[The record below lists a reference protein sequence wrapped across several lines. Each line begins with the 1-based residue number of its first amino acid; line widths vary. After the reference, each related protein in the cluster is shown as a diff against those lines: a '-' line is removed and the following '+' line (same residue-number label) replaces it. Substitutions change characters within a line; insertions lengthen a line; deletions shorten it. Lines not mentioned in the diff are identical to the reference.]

1 MAKNF
6 DYLAQFDCIKSLHA
20 LCNEAEIR
28 QKADPGMSVVYSRNA
43 LEWIIEAIYRI
54 EKLTDEYSLS
64 NMNLYERMTY
74 YKFEEYI
81 NDSNIIKHLHYIRK
95 IGNQGAH
102 NPTKIRKKESFFSL
116 LNLYE
121 VVGAV
126 LIRFGLIT
134 SFHPFDN
141 ALIPEQPELRVT
153 STTTHPD
160 ESLESTITETS
171 QQPIHIN
178 LPPIDKISE
187 ADTRRLFIDIMLRE
201 ARWDILDENGK
212 IEASKACTEIKLEGM
227 PNAEGYGFADYILYG
242 RNGKPLA
249 VIEAKKASKNLEV
262 GRQQAELYAK
272 CCQARYGVLP
282 VIYYTNGLET
292 KVIDGLGYPPRSI
305 YSFHSLE
312 DLERLIQKRARTN
325 IQDMNGNTEIAGRD
339 YQLTA
344 VKNVCEHFNKK
355 HRRALLVMATGTG
368 KTRTAISLV
377 ELLIRNNWIK
387 NVLFL
392 ADRTSLVNQAFKN
405 FDNLL
410 PGETKEILNEE
421 RNPTLNKRI
430 TFSTYHT
437 LINYVDGEEKKLSIG
452 RFDLIIIDEAH
463 RSIFG
468 KFRSIIDYFDSLVI
482 GLTATPRED
491 IDRNSYELMELNDE
505 PNFAYELEE
514 AVNDHYL
521 VNYTPI
527 ERTTSILSSGIK
539 YQDLSPEEKQQ
550 MEMIWEY
557 EKVKNALDPDEEYHR
572 DIDKSEI
579 DKYIFNLDTIDN
591 VIQDLMENGQ
601 HVMGGDVLGKSIIFA
616 TNHQHAELIVY
627 RFNALYPEMG
637 PDFCK
642 LIDYSVNYA
651 QSLINDFSDAS
662 KMPQIAVSVDML
674 DTGIDVPEVLNLVFF
689 KIVKS
694 KIKFIQM
701 IGRGTR
707 LCKNVFG
714 DGEDKQTFYVFDW
727 CGNIRYFGGL
737 EGGEINPRIESLNEK
752 LFNLRLDIAVALQA
766 PAYQSDDYSKQFHD
780 ELKTILRKQVQE
792 LNDSRI
798 AVRKHLGIVH
808 DYRQEGNWDFV
819 SPVDAQRIKS
829 EISPL
834 LISSKDDEYSK
845 RFDLLVLNRQLALV
859 SDVDN
864 GDLYQTKIINIANM
878 LEQKT
883 TIPQIKENIDII
895 REVQTS
901 QFWENVS
908 LGSLERVRIKLR
920 ELIHYLQ
927 KKGDNRTFTINIKDD
942 VTYVDE
948 AIVPVLPKVTYKQ
961 KVLEYLS
968 KNEDNEVIQKII
980 NLEQLTNE
988 DLIALENIFWNELGS
1003 KEDFNNLTNNKP
1015 FQGNI
1020 AMFVRTVTGI
1030 DRNKA
1035 KKIYLDFIK
1044 SNDLTSQQEQCLKE
1058 IIDFICVN
1066 GDITVE
1072 NVRDNAP
1079 LNLRNWSR
1087 IFGCNLQGV
1096 VNLIERVHGAITV
1109 A

>member
-1 MAKNF
+1 M
-6 DYLAQFDCIKSLHA
+6 
-20 LCNEAEIR
+20 
-28 QKADPGMSVVYSRNA
+28 
-43 LEWIIEAIYRI
+43 
-54 EKLTDEYSLS
+54 
-64 NMNLYERMTY
+64 
-74 YKFEEYI
+74 
-81 NDSNIIKHLHYIRK
+81 
-95 IGNQGAH
+95 
-102 NPTKIRKKESFFSL
+102 
-116 LNLYE
+116 
-121 VVGAV
+121 
-126 LIRFGLIT
+126 
-134 SFHPFDN
+134 
-141 ALIPEQPELRVT
+141 
-153 STTTHPD
+153 
-160 ESLESTITETS
+160 
-171 QQPIHIN
+171 
-178 LPPIDKISE
+178 
-187 ADTRRLFIDIMLRE
+187 
-201 ARWDILDENGK
+201 
-212 IEASKACTEIKLEGM
+212 
-227 PNAEGYGFADYILYG
+227 
-242 RNGKPLA
+242 
-249 VIEAKKASKNLEV
+249 
-262 GRQQAELYAK
+262 
-272 CCQARYGVLP
+272 
-282 VIYYTNGLET
+282 
-292 KVIDGLGYPPRSI
+292 
-305 YSFHSLE
+305 
-312 DLERLIQKRARTN
+312 
-325 IQDMNGNTEIAGRD
+325 
-339 YQLTA
+339 
-344 VKNVCEHFNKK
+344 
-355 HRRALLVMATGTG
+355 
-368 KTRTAISLV
+368 
-377 ELLIRNNWIK
+377 
-387 NVLFL
+387 
-392 ADRTSLVNQAFKN
+392 
-405 FDNLL
+405 
-410 PGETKEILNEE
+410 
-421 RNPTLNKRI
+421 
-430 TFSTYHT
+430 
-437 LINYVDGEEKKLSIG
+437 
-452 RFDLIIIDEAH
+452 
-463 RSIFG
+463 
-468 KFRSIIDYFDSLVI
+468 
-482 GLTATPRED
+482 
-491 IDRNSYELMELNDE
+491 
-505 PNFAYELEE
+505 
-514 AVNDHYL
+514 

-616 TNHQHAELIVY
+616 ANHQHAELIVN

-927 KKGDNRTFTINIKDD
+927 KKRDNRTFTINIKDD

-1079 LNLRNWSR
+1079 LNLRNWTK
-1087 IFGCNLQGV
+1087 IFGKNLQGV
-1096 VNLIERVHGAITV
+1096 VELIERVHGAITV

>member
-1 MAKNF
+1 MARNF
-6 DYLAQFDCIKSLHA
+6 DYLAQISCMKSLHT

-28 QKADPGMSVVYSRNA
+28 QKTDPGMSVVYSRNA
-43 LEWIIEAIYRI
+43 LEWIMEAIYRI
-54 EKLTDEYSLS
+54 ERLTDEYSFS
-64 NMNLYERMTY
+64 KMNLYEKMTY

-81 NDSNIIKHLHYIRK
+81 NDANIIKHLHYIRK

-102 NPTKIRKKESFFSL
+102 NPTSIRKRESFFSL

-126 LIRFGLIT
+126 LMRFGLIET
-134 SFHPFDN
+134 FEKFDD
-141 ALIPEQPELRVT
+141 ALIPNQAELREI
-153 STTTHPD
+153 TTPTQPD
-160 ESLESTITETS
+160 ETLVNSVTTS
-171 QQPIHIN
+171 QEPIHIN
-178 LPPIDKISE
+178 LPSIDQISE
-187 ADTRRLFIDIMLRE
+187 ADTRKLFIDMMLRE
-201 ARWDILDENGK
+201 AGWEILEDNGK
-212 IEASKACTEIKLEGM
+212 IEACKACTEIKLEGM

-249 VIEAKKASKNLEV
+249 VIEAKKASKSLEV

-272 CCQARYGVLP
+272 CCQDRYGVLP

-292 KVIDGLGYPPRSI
+292 KVIDGLGYPPRSL

-312 DLERLIQKRARTN
+312 DLERMIQKRSRVN
-325 IQDMNGNTEIAGRD
+325 IQDMNSNPDIAGRD

-377 ELLIRNNWIK
+377 EVLIRNNWIK

-405 FDNLL
+405 FENLL
-410 PGETKEILNEE
+410 PGETKEILNETKE
-421 RNPTLNKRI
+421 PTLNKRI

-437 LINYVDGEEKKLSIG
+437 LINYIDNEKKDLSVG

-468 KFRSIIDYFDSLVI
+468 KFRSIIDYFDSLVV
-482 GLTATPRED
+482 GLTATPRAD
-491 IDRNSYELMELNDE
+491 IDRNSYELMKLDDE

-527 ERTTSILSSGIK
+527 ERTSNILSAGIK
-539 YQDLSPEEKQQ
+539 YDDLSAEEKQQ
-550 MEMIWEY
+550 MEMVWEY
-557 EKVKNALDPDEEYHR
+557 EKVKKALDPDEDYHR

-579 DKYIFNLDTIDN
+579 HKYIFNEDTIDN

-601 HVMGGDVLGKSIIFA
+601 RVMGGEVLGKTIIFA
-616 TNHQHAELIVY
+616 TNHRHAELIVE
-627 RFNALYPEMG
+627 RFSHLYPEMG
-637 PDFCK
+637 ADFCK

-651 QSLINDFSDAS
+651 QSLIDDFSDAS

-689 KIVKS
+689 KVVKS

-707 LCKNVFG
+707 LCPNVFG
-714 DGEDKQTFYVFDW
+714 DGQDKQTFYVFDW

-737 EGGEINPRIESLNEK
+737 DGEELSTRIQSLSEK

-766 PAYQSDDYSKQFHD
+766 PAYQSDEYAKMFHD
-780 ELKTILRKQVQE
+780 ELKTILRHQLE
-792 LNDSRI
+792 SLNDSRI
-798 AVRKHLGIVH
+798 AVRKHLGIIH
-808 DYRQEGNWDFV
+808 DFRQEESWLFV
-819 SPVDAQRIKS
+819 SPLAAQKLKS
-829 EISPL
+829 EVAPL
-834 LISSKDDEYSK
+834 LLSNKSDEFSK
-845 RFDLLVLNRQLALV
+845 RFDLLVLNKQLELV
-859 SDVDN
+859 TDIESET
-864 GDLYQTKIINIANM
+864 YQNKIINIANL
-878 LEQKT
+878 LEQKSA
-883 TIPQIKENIDII
+883 IPQIKECIETI
-895 REVQTS
+895 REVQTAV
-901 QFWENVS
+901 FWENVS
-908 LGSLERVRIKLR
+908 LGSLERVRLKLR
-920 ELIHYLQ
+920 ELIHYLKQ
-927 KKGDNRTFTINIKDD
+927 NGDNRTFTLNIKDD
-942 VTYVDE
+942 VTYIDE
-948 AIVPVLPKVTYKQ
+948 VIVPVLPKVTYKQ

-968 KNEDNEVIQKII
+968 QNEENEVIQKIV
-980 NLEQLTNE
+980 NLEPLTTH

-1003 KEDFNNLTNNKP
+1003 KEDFESLTANKP
-1015 FQGNI
+1015 FHGNI

-1030 DRNKA
+1030 DRDKA
-1035 KKIYLDFIK
+1035 KRIYLDFIK
-1044 SNDLTSQQEQCLKE
+1044 SNDLTSQQEICLKE
-1058 IIDFICVN
+1058 IIDFVCIN
-1066 GDITVE
+1066 GDITIE

-1079 LNLRNWSR
+1079 LNLRNWSK
-1087 IFGCNLQGV
+1087 IFGQNLQGV
-1096 VNLIERVHGAITV
+1096 VNLIERLHGAISV